1 MMAESK
7 KTGGGKKPVSQT
19 REEAAEALRKAA
31 ELISSLNDNG
41 DAKPAAKK
49 TSAKKPAVKK
59 TTAAS
64 TAKTSAAKKPAAS
77 KSSATKK
84 TSASSAK
91 KPAAKKQAENKPIDP
106 QTEQE
111 AAAVDSG
118 VEEQSVSVVEP
129 VPVEQ
134 EQVAVASS
142 AVEQQPTA
150 IEEAPAQAEEQPPQA
165 VESAPAPAPASTDE
179 QNSEQ
184 VAPVAAAEQPR
195 AQKAGFKQ
203 KAKSA
208 VDNGNIITFIV
219 ANALIGLSAVLLF
232 ISAFDVTYYIGET
245 SATEWYSFFGYFKHA
260 SEIQARLDGVAFGWA
275 KGGYATIGILMAL
288 SVLAPLALIA
298 KNVILLIKNKDKRV
312 GAIDAA
318 VSLAFIV
325 AYLGVVNLFGANVT
339 AGHISALTV
348 AIILAAFAIFASVL
362 RGASI
367 GATAFAASNVALTVL
382 CMFLLTASPVYN
394 QAGWY
399 AAATASVDGGAS
411 VAFIL
416 LLAAVAAFAAI
427 IVIRVQKLP
436 AILNIVV
443 PSVAG
448 VAALIALI
456 LFGMRMPDGFAL
468 DAGFAIGAILTF
480 ALAAVDVLF
489 AVIPPLKKLIGGV
502 TDKKSEQPQSATV
515 ENVPATAAVENDAQP
530 ANVENAAQP
539 QTEQNEKRAIFCPS
553 CGAENESDS
562 AFCLKCG
569 KRL

>member
-31 ELISSLNDNG
+31 ELISSLNDTG

-49 TSAKKPAVKK
+49 TSAKKPAAKR

-91 KPAAKKQAENKPIDP
+91 KPAAEKQAENIPIDP

-111 AAAVDSG
+111 TAAVDSG

-165 VESAPAPAPASTDE
+165 VECAPAPASTDE
-179 QNSEQ
+179 QISEQ

-219 ANALIGLSAVLLF
+219 ANALLGLSAVLLL

-245 SATEWYSFFGYFKHA
+245 SVTEWYSIFGYFKHA

-275 KGGYATIGILMAL
+275 KGGYATIGILMVL

-348 AIILAAFAIFASVL
+348 AIILAAFAVFASVL

-367 GATAFAASNVALTVL
+367 GATAFAASNIALTVL

-530 ANVENAAQP
+530 AKVENAAQP

-562 AFCLKCG
+562 AFCIKCG

>member
-1 MMAESK
+1 M
-7 KTGGGKKPVSQT
+7 
-19 REEAAEALRKAA
+19 
-31 ELISSLNDNG
+31 
-41 DAKPAAKK
+41 
-49 TSAKKPAVKK
+49 
-59 TTAAS
+59 
-64 TAKTSAAKKPAAS
+64 
-77 KSSATKK
+77 
-84 TSASSAK
+84 
-91 KPAAKKQAENKPIDP
+91 
-106 QTEQE
+106 
-111 AAAVDSG
+111 
-118 VEEQSVSVVEP
+118 
-129 VPVEQ
+129 PVEQ

-150 IEEAPAQAEEQPPQA
+150 IEEVPAQAKEQPPQA
-165 VESAPAPAPASTDE
+165 VESAPAPESTDE

-219 ANALIGLSAVLLF
+219 ANALLGLSAVLLF

-275 KGGYATIGILMAL
+275 KGGYATIGILMVL

-339 AGHISALTV
+339 AGHISALIV

-367 GATAFAASNVALTVL
+367 GATAFAASNIALTVL

-502 TDKKSEQPQSATV
+502 TDKR
-515 ENVPATAAVENDAQP
+515 
-530 ANVENAAQP
+530 ANNLNPRRWKTYPRLRRSKMTRNP
-539 QTEQNEKRAIFCPS
+539 QT
-553 CGAENESDS
+553 
-562 AFCLKCG
+562 
-569 KRL
+569 

>member
-1 MMAESK
+1 MAESK

-49 TSAKKPAVKK
+49 TSAKKPAAKK

-84 TSASSAK
+84 TTASSAK

-111 AAAVDSG
+111 TAAVDSG

-165 VESAPAPAPASTDE
+165 VESAPASTDE
-179 QNSEQ
+179 QNSEK

-219 ANALIGLSAVLLF
+219 ANALLGLSAVLLL

-245 SATEWYSFFGYFKHA
+245 SVTEWYSIFGYFKHA

-275 KGGYATIGILMAL
+275 KGGYATIGILMVL

-367 GATAFAASNVALTVL
+367 GATAFAASNIALTVL

-515 ENVPATAAVENDAQP
+515 ENVPATAAVENGAQP

>member
-49 TSAKKPAVKK
+49 TSAKKPAAKK

-84 TSASSAK
+84 TTASSAK

-106 QTEQE
+106 QIEQE
-111 AAAVDSG
+111 TAAVDSG

-150 IEEAPAQAEEQPPQA
+150 IEE
-165 VESAPAPAPASTDE
+165 APAPASTDE

-219 ANALIGLSAVLLF
+219 ANALLGLSAVLLL

-367 GATAFAASNVALTVL
+367 GATAFAASNIALTVL

-562 AFCLKCG
+562 AFCIKCG

>member
-49 TSAKKPAVKK
+49 TSAKKPAAKK

-84 TSASSAK
+84 TTASSAK

-111 AAAVDSG
+111 TAAVDSG

-165 VESAPAPAPASTDE
+165 VESAPTPASTDE

-219 ANALIGLSAVLLF
+219 ANALLGLSAVLLL

-245 SATEWYSFFGYFKHA
+245 SVTEWYSFFGYFKHA

-339 AGHISALTV
+339 AGHISALIV

-367 GATAFAASNVALTVL
+367 GATTFAACNIALTVL

-448 VAALIALI
+448 GAALIALI
-456 LFGMRMPDGFAL
+456 LFGVRMPDGFAL

-489 AVIPPLKKLIGGV
+489 AVIPPLKKLIGVV

-539 QTEQNEKRAIFCPS
+539 QTAQNEKRAIFCPS

>member
-1 MMAESK
+1 MAESK

-49 TSAKKPAVKK
+49 TSAKKPAAKK

-111 AAAVDSG
+111 TAAVDSG

-165 VESAPAPAPASTDE
+165 VESAPAPASTDE

-219 ANALIGLSAVLLF
+219 ANALLGLSAVLLL

-245 SATEWYSFFGYFKHA
+245 SVTEWYSFFGYFKHA

-325 AYLGVVNLFGANVT
+325 AYIGVVNLFGANVT

-348 AIILAAFAIFASVL
+348 AIILAAFAVFASVL

-367 GATAFAASNVALTVL
+367 GATAFAASNIALTVL

-539 QTEQNEKRAIFCPS
+539 QTAQNEKRAIFCPS

>member
-49 TSAKKPAVKK
+49 TSAKKPAAKK

-77 KSSATKK
+77 KSSVTKK
-84 TSASSAK
+84 TTASSAK

-111 AAAVDSG
+111 TTAVDSG

-150 IEEAPAQAEEQPPQA
+150 IEEAPAPTEEQPPQA
-165 VESAPAPAPASTDE
+165 VESAPAPASTDE

-184 VAPVAAAEQPR
+184 VAPVAAAEQPH
-195 AQKAGFKQ
+195 AQKSGFKQ

-219 ANALIGLSAVLLF
+219 ANALLGLSAVLLL

-245 SATEWYSFFGYFKHA
+245 SVTEWYSFFGYFKHA

-325 AYLGVVNLFGANVT
+325 AYLGIVNLFGANVT

-348 AIILAAFAIFASVL
+348 AIILAAFAVFASVL

-367 GATAFAASNVALTVL
+367 GATAFAASNIALTVL

>member
-1 MMAESK
+1 MAESK

-31 ELISSLNDNG
+31 ELISSLNDTG

-49 TSAKKPAVKK
+49 TSAKKPAAKR

-91 KPAAKKQAENKPIDP
+91 KPAAEKQAENIPIDP

-111 AAAVDSG
+111 TAAVDSG

-165 VESAPAPAPASTDE
+165 VECAPAPASTDE
-179 QNSEQ
+179 QISEQ

-219 ANALIGLSAVLLF
+219 ANALLGLSAVLLL

-245 SATEWYSFFGYFKHA
+245 SVTEWYSIFGYFKHA

-275 KGGYATIGILMAL
+275 KGGYATIGILMVL

-348 AIILAAFAIFASVL
+348 AIILAAFAVFASVL

-367 GATAFAASNVALTVL
+367 GATAFAASNIALTVL

-530 ANVENAAQP
+530 AKVENAAQP

-562 AFCLKCG
+562 AFCIKCG

>member
-1 MMAESK
+1 MAESK

-49 TSAKKPAVKK
+49 TSAKKPAAKK

-64 TAKTSAAKKPAAS
+64 TAKTSSAKKPAAS

-111 AAAVDSG
+111 TAAVDSG

-150 IEEAPAQAEEQPPQA
+150 IEDAPAQVEEQPPQA
-165 VESAPAPAPASTDE
+165 VESAPAPASTDE

-219 ANALIGLSAVLLF
+219 ANALLGLSAVLLL

-245 SATEWYSFFGYFKHA
+245 SVTEWYSIFGYFKHA

-288 SVLAPLALIA
+288 SVLAPLALIV

-339 AGHISALTV
+339 AGHISALIV
-348 AIILAAFAIFASVL
+348 ATILAAFAIFASVL

-367 GATAFAASNVALTVL
+367 GATAFAASNIALTVL

-443 PSVAG
+443 PSAAG

>member
-1 MMAESK
+1 M
-7 KTGGGKKPVSQT
+7 
-19 REEAAEALRKAA
+19 
-31 ELISSLNDNG
+31 
-41 DAKPAAKK
+41 
-49 TSAKKPAVKK
+49 
-59 TTAAS
+59 
-64 TAKTSAAKKPAAS
+64 
-77 KSSATKK
+77 
-84 TSASSAK
+84 
-91 KPAAKKQAENKPIDP
+91 
-106 QTEQE
+106 
-111 AAAVDSG
+111 
-118 VEEQSVSVVEP
+118 
-129 VPVEQ
+129 PVEQ

-165 VESAPAPAPASTDE
+165 VESAPASTDE
-179 QNSEQ
+179 QNSEK

-219 ANALIGLSAVLLF
+219 ANALLGLSAVLLL

-245 SATEWYSFFGYFKHA
+245 SVTEWYSIFGYFKHA

-275 KGGYATIGILMAL
+275 KGGYATIGILMVL

-367 GATAFAASNVALTVL
+367 GATAFAASNIALTVL

-468 DAGFAIGAILTF
+468 DAGFAIGAILPF
-480 ALAAVDVLF
+480 AAVDVLF

-515 ENVPATAAVENDAQP
+515 ENVPATAAVENGAQP

>member
-1 MMAESK
+1 MAESK

-49 TSAKKPAVKK
+49 TSAKKPAAKK

-111 AAAVDSG
+111 TAAVDSG

-165 VESAPAPAPASTDE
+165 VESAPAPASTDE

-219 ANALIGLSAVLLF
+219 ANALLGLSAVLLF

-245 SATEWYSFFGYFKHA
+245 SVTEWYSVFGYFKHA

-339 AGHISALTV
+339 AGHISALIV

-367 GATAFAASNVALTVL
+367 GATAFAASNIALTVL

-436 AILNIVV
+436 AILNIIV

-489 AVIPPLKKLIGGV
+489 AVIPPLKKLIGVV

-539 QTEQNEKRAIFCPS
+539 QTAQNEKRAIFCPS

>member
-1 MMAESK
+1 MAESK

-49 TSAKKPAVKK
+49 TSAKKPAAKK

-111 AAAVDSG
+111 TAAVDSG

-150 IEEAPAQAEEQPPQA
+150 IEAAPAQVEEQPPQA
-165 VESAPAPAPASTDE
+165 VESAPAPASTDE

-219 ANALIGLSAVLLF
+219 ANALLGLSAVLLL

-245 SATEWYSFFGYFKHA
+245 SVTEWYSIFGYFKHA
-260 SEIQARLDGVAFGWA
+260 SEIQARLDSVAFGWA
-275 KGGYATIGILMAL
+275 KGVYATIGILMAL
-288 SVLAPLALIA
+288 SVLAPLALIV

-339 AGHISALTV
+339 AGHISALIV
-348 AIILAAFAIFASVL
+348 ATILAAFAIFASVL

-367 GATAFAASNVALTVL
+367 GATAFAASNIALTVL

-443 PSVAG
+443 PSAAG

>member
-1 MMAESK
+1 MAESK

-49 TSAKKPAVKK
+49 TSAKKPAAKK

-84 TSASSAK
+84 TTASSAK

-106 QTEQE
+106 QIEQE
-111 AAAVDSG
+111 TAGVDSG

-165 VESAPAPAPASTDE
+165 VESAPAPASTDE

-219 ANALIGLSAVLLF
+219 ANALLGLSAVLLL

-245 SATEWYSFFGYFKHA
+245 SVTEWYSIFGYFKHA

-288 SVLAPLALIA
+288 SVLAPLALIV

-339 AGHISALTV
+339 AGHISALIV
-348 AIILAAFAIFASVL
+348 ATILAAFAIFASVL

-367 GATAFAASNVALTVL
+367 GATAFAASNIALTVL

-399 AAATASVDGGAS
+399 AAATASVDGAS

-443 PSVAG
+443 PSAAG

>member
-1 MMAESK
+1 MAESK

-49 TSAKKPAVKK
+49 TSAKKPAAKK

-84 TSASSAK
+84 TTASSAK

-111 AAAVDSG
+111 TAAVDSG

-165 VESAPAPAPASTDE
+165 VESAPAPASTDE

-219 ANALIGLSAVLLF
+219 ANALLGLSAVLLL

-245 SATEWYSFFGYFKHA
+245 SVTEWYSIFGYFKHA

-288 SVLAPLALIA
+288 SVLAPLALIV

-339 AGHISALTV
+339 AGHISALIV
-348 AIILAAFAIFASVL
+348 ATILAAFAIFASVL

-367 GATAFAASNVALTVL
+367 GATAFAASNIALTVL

-443 PSVAG
+443 PSAAG

>member
-49 TSAKKPAVKK
+49 TSAKKPAAKK

-64 TAKTSAAKKPAAS
+64 TAKTSSAKKPAAS

-111 AAAVDSG
+111 TAAVDSG

-165 VESAPAPAPASTDE
+165 VESAPAPASTDE

-219 ANALIGLSAVLLF
+219 ANALLGLSAVLLL

-245 SATEWYSFFGYFKHA
+245 SVTEWYSFFGYFKHA

-367 GATAFAASNVALTVL
+367 GATAFAASNIALTVL

-448 VAALIALI
+448 VAALISLI
-456 LFGMRMPDGFAL
+456 LFGVRMPDGFAL

>member
-1 MMAESK
+1 MAESK

-49 TSAKKPAVKK
+49 TSAKKPAAKK

-77 KSSATKK
+77 KSSAAKK
-84 TSASSAK
+84 TTASSAK

-111 AAAVDSG
+111 TAAVDSG

-134 EQVAVASS
+134 EQVAVVSS

-165 VESAPAPAPASTDE
+165 VESAPAPASTDE

-219 ANALIGLSAVLLF
+219 ANALLGLSAVLLL

-275 KGGYATIGILMAL
+275 KGGYATIGILMVL

-339 AGHISALTV
+339 AGHISALIV

-367 GATAFAASNVALTVL
+367 GATAFAASNIALTVL

-553 CGAENESDS
+553 CGAENESNS

>member
-1 MMAESK
+1 MAESK

-49 TSAKKPAVKK
+49 TSAKKPAAKK

-84 TSASSAK
+84 TTASSAK

-111 AAAVDSG
+111 TAAVDSG

-165 VESAPAPAPASTDE
+165 VESAPASTDE
-179 QNSEQ
+179 QNSEK

-219 ANALIGLSAVLLF
+219 ANALLGLSAVLLL

-245 SATEWYSFFGYFKHA
+245 SVTEWYSIFGYFKHA

-275 KGGYATIGILMAL
+275 KGGYATIGILMVL

-367 GATAFAASNVALTVL
+367 GATAFAASNIALTVL

-515 ENVPATAAVENDAQP
+515 ENVPATAAVENGAQP
-530 ANVENAAQP
+530 ANVENAAEP

>member
-1 MMAESK
+1 MAESK

-31 ELISSLNDNG
+31 ELISSLNDTG

-49 TSAKKPAVKK
+49 TSAKKPAAKR

-91 KPAAKKQAENKPIDP
+91 KPAAEKQAENIPIDP

-111 AAAVDSG
+111 TAAVDSG

-165 VESAPAPAPASTDE
+165 VECAPAPASTDE
-179 QNSEQ
+179 QISEQ

-219 ANALIGLSAVLLF
+219 ANALLGLSAVLLL

-245 SATEWYSFFGYFKHA
+245 SVTEWYSIFGYFKHA

-275 KGGYATIGILMAL
+275 KGGYATIGILMVL

-348 AIILAAFAIFASVL
+348 AIILAAFAVFASVL

-367 GATAFAASNVALTVL
+367 GATAFAASNIALTVL

-411 VAFIL
+411 VAFML

-530 ANVENAAQP
+530 AKVENAAQP

-562 AFCLKCG
+562 AFCIKCG

>member
-1 MMAESK
+1 MAESK

-49 TSAKKPAVKK
+49 TSAKKPAAKK

-111 AAAVDSG
+111 TAAVDSG

-165 VESAPAPAPASTDE
+165 VESAPAPASTDE

-219 ANALIGLSAVLLF
+219 ANALLGLSAVLLL

-245 SATEWYSFFGYFKHA
+245 SVTEWYSIFGYFKHA

-288 SVLAPLALIA
+288 SVLAPLALIV

-339 AGHISALTV
+339 AGHISALIV
-348 AIILAAFAIFASVL
+348 ATILAAFAIFASVL

-367 GATAFAASNVALTVL
+367 GATAFAASNIALTVL

-443 PSVAG
+443 PSAAG

>member
-49 TSAKKPAVKK
+49 TSAKKPAAKK

-84 TSASSAK
+84 TTASSAK

-111 AAAVDSG
+111 TAAVDSG

-165 VESAPAPAPASTDE
+165 VESAPASTDE
-179 QNSEQ
+179 QNSEK

-219 ANALIGLSAVLLF
+219 ANALLGLSAVLLL

-245 SATEWYSFFGYFKHA
+245 SVTEWYSIFGYFKHA

-275 KGGYATIGILMAL
+275 KGGYATIGILMVL

-367 GATAFAASNVALTVL
+367 GATAFAASNIALTVL

-515 ENVPATAAVENDAQP
+515 ENVPATAAVENGAQP

>member
-49 TSAKKPAVKK
+49 TSAKKPAAKK

-111 AAAVDSG
+111 TAAVDSG

-142 AVEQQPTA
+142 AVEQQPPA

-165 VESAPAPAPASTDE
+165 VESAPASTDE

-219 ANALIGLSAVLLF
+219 ANALLGLSAVLLL

-245 SATEWYSFFGYFKHA
+245 SVTEWYSIFGYFKHA

-275 KGGYATIGILMAL
+275 KGGYATIGILMVL

-348 AIILAAFAIFASVL
+348 AIILAAFTIFASVL

-367 GATAFAASNVALTVL
+367 GATAFAASNIALTVL

-562 AFCLKCG
+562 AFCIKCG

>member
-1 MMAESK
+1 MAESK

-49 TSAKKPAVKK
+49 TSAKKPAAKK

-64 TAKTSAAKKPAAS
+64 TAKTSSAKKPAAS

-111 AAAVDSG
+111 TAAVDSG

-150 IEEAPAQAEEQPPQA
+150 IEDAPAQVEEQPPQA
-165 VESAPAPAPASTDE
+165 VESAPAPASTDE
-179 QNSEQ
+179 QSSEQ

-219 ANALIGLSAVLLF
+219 ANALLGLSAVLLL

-245 SATEWYSFFGYFKHA
+245 SVTEWYSFFGYFKHA

-348 AIILAAFAIFASVL
+348 AIILAAFAVFASVL

-367 GATAFAASNVALTVL
+367 GATAFAASNIALTVL

-448 VAALIALI
+448 VAALISLI
-456 LFGMRMPDGFAL
+456 LFGVRMPDGFAL

-530 ANVENAAQP
+530 AKVENAAQP
-539 QTEQNEKRAIFCPS
+539 QTEQNEKRAIFCP
-553 CGAENESDS
+553 
-562 AFCLKCG
+562 
-569 KRL
+569 

>member
-1 MMAESK
+1 MAESK

>member
-49 TSAKKPAVKK
+49 TSAKKPAAKK

-111 AAAVDSG
+111 TAAVDSG

-150 IEEAPAQAEEQPPQA
+150 IEEVPAQAEEQQPQA
-165 VESAPAPAPASTDE
+165 VESAPAPASTDE

-219 ANALIGLSAVLLF
+219 ANALLGLSAVLLL

-245 SATEWYSFFGYFKHA
+245 SVTEWYSFFGYFKHA

-367 GATAFAASNVALTVL
+367 GATAFAASNIALTVL

-443 PSVAG
+443 PLVAG

-530 ANVENAAQP
+530 AKVENAAQP
-539 QTEQNEKRAIFCPS
+539 QTEQNEKRAIFCSS

-562 AFCLKCG
+562 AFCIKCG

>member
-1 MMAESK
+1 MAESK

-49 TSAKKPAVKK
+49 TSAKKPAAKK

-84 TSASSAK
+84 TTASSAK

-106 QTEQE
+106 QIEQE
-111 AAAVDSG
+111 TAGVDSG

-165 VESAPAPAPASTDE
+165 VESAPAPASTDE

-219 ANALIGLSAVLLF
+219 ANALLGLSAVLLL

-245 SATEWYSFFGYFKHA
+245 SVTEWYSIFGYFKHA

-288 SVLAPLALIA
+288 SVLAPLALIV

-339 AGHISALTV
+339 AGHISALIV
-348 AIILAAFAIFASVL
+348 ATILAAFAIFASVL

-367 GATAFAASNVALTVL
+367 GATAFAASNIALTVL

-443 PSVAG
+443 PSAAG

>member
-1 MMAESK
+1 MAESK

-31 ELISSLNDNG
+31 ELILSLNDNG

-49 TSAKKPAVKK
+49 TSAKKPAAKK

-111 AAAVDSG
+111 TAAVDSG

-165 VESAPAPAPASTDE
+165 VESAPAPASTDE

-219 ANALIGLSAVLLF
+219 ANALLGLSAVLLL

-245 SATEWYSFFGYFKHA
+245 SVTEWYSFFGYFKHA

-367 GATAFAASNVALTVL
+367 GATAFAASNIALTVL

-562 AFCLKCG
+562 AFCIKCG

>member
-49 TSAKKPAVKK
+49 TSAKKPAAKK

-84 TSASSAK
+84 TTASSAK

-106 QTEQE
+106 QIEQE
-111 AAAVDSG
+111 TAGVDSG

-165 VESAPAPAPASTDE
+165 VESAPAPASTDE

-219 ANALIGLSAVLLF
+219 ANALLGLSAVLLL

-245 SATEWYSFFGYFKHA
+245 SVTEWYSIFGYFKHA

-288 SVLAPLALIA
+288 SVLAPLALIV

-339 AGHISALTV
+339 AGHISALIV
-348 AIILAAFAIFASVL
+348 ATILAAFSIFASVL

-367 GATAFAASNVALTVL
+367 GATAFAASNIALTVL

-443 PSVAG
+443 PSAAG

>member
-1 MMAESK
+1 MAESK

-49 TSAKKPAVKK
+49 TSAKKPAAKK

-111 AAAVDSG
+111 TAAVDSG

-150 IEEAPAQAEEQPPQA
+150 IEDAPAQVEEQPPQA
-165 VESAPAPAPASTDE
+165 VESAPAPASTDE

-219 ANALIGLSAVLLF
+219 ANALLGLSAVLLL

-245 SATEWYSFFGYFKHA
+245 SVTEWYSIFGYFKHA
-260 SEIQARLDGVAFGWA
+260 SEIQARLDSVAFGWA
-275 KGGYATIGILMAL
+275 KGVYATIGILMAL
-288 SVLAPLALIA
+288 SVLAPLALIV

-339 AGHISALTV
+339 AGHISALIV
-348 AIILAAFAIFASVL
+348 ATILAAFAIFASVL

-367 GATAFAASNVALTVL
+367 GATAFAASNIALTVL
-382 CMFLLTASPVYN
+382 CMFLLPASPVYN

-443 PSVAG
+443 PSAAG

>member
-1 MMAESK
+1 MAESK

-49 TSAKKPAVKK
+49 TSAKKPAAKK

-111 AAAVDSG
+111 TAAVDSG

-142 AVEQQPTA
+142 AVEQQPPA

-165 VESAPAPAPASTDE
+165 VESAPASTDE

-219 ANALIGLSAVLLF
+219 ANALLGLSAVLLL

-245 SATEWYSFFGYFKHA
+245 SVTEWYSIFGYFKHA

-275 KGGYATIGILMAL
+275 KGGYATIGILMVL

-348 AIILAAFAIFASVL
+348 AIILAAFTIFASVL

-367 GATAFAASNVALTVL
+367 GATAFAASNIALTVL

-562 AFCLKCG
+562 AFCIKCG

>member
-1 MMAESK
+1 MAESK

-49 TSAKKPAVKK
+49 TSAKKPAAKK

-84 TSASSAK
+84 TTASSAK

-106 QTEQE
+106 QIEQE
-111 AAAVDSG
+111 TAGVDSG

-165 VESAPAPAPASTDE
+165 VESAPAPASTDE

-219 ANALIGLSAVLLF
+219 ANALLGLSAVLLL

-245 SATEWYSFFGYFKHA
+245 SVTEWYSIFGYFKHA

-288 SVLAPLALIA
+288 SVLAPLALIV

-339 AGHISALTV
+339 AGHISALIV
-348 AIILAAFAIFASVL
+348 ATILAAFAIFASVL

-367 GATAFAASNVALTVL
+367 GATAFAASNIALTVL

-443 PSVAG
+443 PSAAG

-480 ALAAVDVLF
+480 ALAAGDVLF

>member
-49 TSAKKPAVKK
+49 TSAKKPAAKK

-84 TSASSAK
+84 TTASSAK

-106 QTEQE
+106 QIEQE
-111 AAAVDSG
+111 TAGVDSG

-165 VESAPAPAPASTDE
+165 VESAPAPASTDE

-219 ANALIGLSAVLLF
+219 ANALLGLSAVLLL

-245 SATEWYSFFGYFKHA
+245 SVTEWYSIFGYFKHA

-288 SVLAPLALIA
+288 SVLAPLALIV

-339 AGHISALTV
+339 AGHISALIV
-348 AIILAAFAIFASVL
+348 ATILAAFAIFASVL

-367 GATAFAASNVALTVL
+367 GATAFAASNIALTVL

-443 PSVAG
+443 PSAAG

>member
-1 MMAESK
+1 MAESK

-19 REEAAEALRKAA
+19 REESAEALRKAA

-49 TSAKKPAVKK
+49 TSAKKPAAKK

-84 TSASSAK
+84 TIASSAK

-111 AAAVDSG
+111 TAAVDSG

-129 VPVEQ
+129 VPVEP

-150 IEEAPAQAEEQPPQA
+150 IEEAPAQAKEQPPQA
-165 VESAPAPAPASTDE
+165 VESAPAPASTDE

-219 ANALIGLSAVLLF
+219 ANALLGLSAVLLL

-245 SATEWYSFFGYFKHA
+245 SVTEWYSFFGYFKHA

-275 KGGYATIGILMAL
+275 KGGYATIGILMVL

-339 AGHISALTV
+339 AGHISALIV

-367 GATAFAASNVALTVL
+367 GATAFAASNIALTVL